1 MALLFPE
8 GRGGGRKKSGSSFRA
23 RARVRARAGNAKRLG
38 GSAGLKGR
46 PECMLRA
53 FIRSGDG

>member
-23 RARVRARAGNAKRLG
+23 RARVRAGNTKRLG
-38 GSAGLKGR
+38 G
-46 PECMLRA
+46 PEH
-53 FIRSGDG
+53 

>member
-1 MALLFPE
+1 MTFNCSAGDMASLFPE

-38 GSAGLKGR
+38 G
-46 PECMLRA
+46 PEH
-53 FIRSGDG
+53 

>member
-1 MALLFPE
+1 MTFNCSAGDIGSLFPR

-38 GSAGLKGR
+38 GPEAQR
-46 PECMLRA
+46 PRGSEE
-53 FIRSGDG
+53 

>member
-23 RARVRARAGNAKRLG
+23 RARVRVRAGNAKRLG
-38 GSAGLKGR
+38 G
-46 PECMLRA
+46 PEEKRH
-53 FIRSGDG
+53 